1 MVNIQ
6 PEHLDLLFHA
16 LSDQTRRGMLR
27 ALSDGERTVGDLARP
42 HAMSL
47 AAASKHIKV
56 LEEAGL
62 IRRDIRG
69 RVHYC
74 RIDPQPLAH
83 ARDWLR
89 YYEQFWTQ
97 QLDALEALLRSPTP
111 SASAK
116 RHTRKTP

>member
-1 MVNIQ
+1 MVNIS
-6 PEHLDLLFHA
+6 PEELDRLFQA
-16 LSDQTRRGMLR
+16 LSDQTRRNMLR
-27 ALSDGERTVGDLARP
+27 TLSDGEQTVGALAKP
-42 HAMSL
+42 HDMSL

-97 QLDALEALLRSPTP
+97 RLDALEQLLRSRTP
-111 SASAK
+111 AAAPQ
-116 RHTRKTP
+116 RRTRKPT